1 MYSID
6 TPPPTVSGHLHL
18 GHVYSYSQTD
28 FMARFWRMNGYHVFY
43 PMGYDDNGL
52 PTERLVEKR
61 LGIRA
66 TEVGRQ
72 AFIEKCLQVSVE
84 AEKDY
89 EALWQRLGLSIDWR
103 YTYRTI
109 DDLARRTSQLS
120 FIDLYRKGLAYR
132 QKAPAIWCPECR
144 TAIAEAEL
152 SDLDRESVF
161 YTLTFRLENGETLP
175 IATTRPELLPA
186 CVAVFVHPD
195 DARFQNLT
203 GQQVTVPLF
212 GQKVPV
218 MQDRGAD
225 PQKGTGVVMCCTF
238 GDTADVQ
245 WWYTHHLPLVEAIGP
260 DGRMTDAAGEW
271 SGLKSSEARKQIVK
285 ALEERGLL
293 LGQQHIPQSV
303 RVHERCDTPVE
314 YIVTQQWFVRVL
326 EFKRELLEAGEKIA
340 WHPAHMQARYRDW
353 IEGLKWDWCISRQR
367 YFGVPFPVWYCDACG
382 DVSLADEAQLPVD
395 PFEYR
400 PASPCKCG
408 GTSFTPEP
416 DVMDTW
422 ATSSLSPANRRAL
435 VGRRET
441 LRARVPVFTS
451 TTGAR
456 DHPHVGILHHHQSA
470 PSLWRA
476 AVERGRRSRAGDSR
490 RKGPARSARAVAG
503 GPIAP
508 MAMIEKYSADAV
520 RYWAASTS
528 FGKDSVISEDKVQ
541 AGAKLVTKLWNVA
554 QFSQRF
560 LEGYAPPRPTLKR
573 RTERAKGDES
583 PSMSLLQQALPYQ
596 PGDSSPCGVAP
607 TLSLADRWILSRT
620 QRLIRR
626 VTDLF
631 RDYEYA
637 TAKSE
642 TEAFFWKD
650 LADNYLEMAK
660 LRLYEGSP
668 EAREGAHYT
677 LYQVLLTVLKLF
689 APVLPYVTEEIY
701 RRLFMQSERKESIH
715 LSSWP
720 TPDDTLED
728 ERIENVGEALIEA
741 VTAVRRYKTEHGL
754 ALGAELTRL
763 QLATQDPKLAGAL
776 RGGIADIKSITR
788 AQQVEI
794 VEQLDS
800 NLAAVKTEGAI
811 AVATYRVLTY
821 ARKAQGTKQV
831 CFSLILIWLDDWKWR
846 RRGEVCTMPTP
857 NSRCDLKR
865 TAQSR
870 RWPADLRS
878 MRAKARR

>member
-1 MYSID
+1 MSLPKRYQPSTIEPQLQTLWQASGIYHFDPGVAGPVYSID

-109 DDLARRTSQLS
+109 DDLARRTAQLS

-152 SDLDRESVF
+152 SDLDRESAF
-161 YTLTFRLENGETLP
+161 YTLAFRLENGETLP

-195 DARFQNLT
+195 DARFQNLV

-218 MQDRGAD
+218 MQDHGAD
-225 PQKGTGVVMCCTF
+225 PQKGTGAVMCCTF

-271 SGLKSSEARKQIVK
+271 SDLKSSEARKQIVK
-285 ALEERGLL
+285 TLEERGLL

-314 YIVTQQWFVRVL
+314 YIVTQQWFVHVL

-382 DVSLADEAQLPVD
+382 AVSLADEAQLPVD
-395 PFEYR
+395 PFECR

-408 GTSFTPEP
+408 GTSFTPEQ

-422 ATSSLSPANRRAL
+422 ATSSLSPQIVGRWLADEKLYARVFPFSLRPQAHEIIRTWAFYTITKAQHHFRAL
-435 VGRRET
+435 PWKEVAISGWGLAPEG
-441 LRARVPVFTS
+441 
-451 TTGAR
+451 TGK
-456 DHPHVGILHHHQSA
+456 ISK
-470 PSLWRA
+470 S
-476 AVERGRRSRAGDSR
+476 RG
-490 RKGPARSARAVAG
+490 G

-508 MAMIEKYSADAV
+508 IAMIEKYSADAV

-560 LEGYAPPRPTLKR
+560 LEGYLP
-573 RTERAKGDES
+573 S
-583 PSMSLLQQALPYQ
+583 PSPCPLP
-596 PGDSSPCGVAP
+596 PPMLGEGGGAGVGGGIH
-607 TLSLADRWILSRT
+607 LSLADRWILSRT

-660 LRLYEGSP
+660 LRLYEGPPDAS
-668 EAREGAHYT
+668 EGARYT
-677 LYQVLLTVLKLF
+677 LYQVLLTMLKLF
-689 APVLPYVTEEIY
+689 APILPYVTEQIY
-701 RRLFMQSERKESIH
+701 RHVFAPVAAGLVPAQEQATTRVAPTNQSIH
-715 LSSWP
+715 LSRWP
-720 TPDDTLED
+720 TPDETLED
-728 ERIENVGEALIEA
+728 DWIENVGEALIEA
-741 VTAVRRYKTEHGL
+741 VTTVRRYKTEHGL
-754 ALGAELTRL
+754 ALGAELARL
-763 QLATQDPKLAGAL
+763 QLATQDPKLAEAL
-776 RGGIADIKSITR
+776 QGGVADIKSITR

-800 NLAAVKTEGAI
+800 SLTVVKTEGTI
-811 AVATYRVLTY
+811 AVALESV
-821 ARKAQGTKQV
+821 
-831 CFSLILIWLDDWKWR
+831 S
-846 RRGEVCTMPTP
+846 
-857 NSRCDLKR
+857 
-865 TAQSR
+865 
-870 RWPADLRS
+870 
-878 MRAKARR
+878 

>member
-1 MYSID
+1 MSLPKRYQPSTIEPQLQTLWQELGIYHFDPGVAGPVYSID

-28 FMARFWRMNGYHVFY
+28 LMARFWRMNGYHVFY

-89 EALWQRLGLSIDWR
+89 QALWQRLGLSIDWR

-109 DDLARRTSQLS
+109 DDLARRTSQRS
-120 FIDLYRKGLAYR
+120 FMDLYRKGLAYR

-161 YTLTFRLENGETLP
+161 YTLAFRLENGETLP

-195 DARFQNLT
+195 DTRFQNLT
-203 GQQVTVPLF
+203 SRQVTVPLF
-212 GQKVPV
+212 GQEVPV
-218 MQDRGAD
+218 MQDSGAD
-225 PQKGTGVVMCCTF
+225 PQKGTGAVMCCTF

-271 SGLKSSEARKQIVK
+271 SGLKSGEARKQIVK
-285 ALEERGLL
+285 ALEERRLL

-326 EFKRELLEAGEKIA
+326 EFKRELLEAGDKIA

-353 IEGLKWDWCISRQR
+353 IEGLKWDWCVSRQR

-382 DVSLADEAQLPVD
+382 DVHLADEAQLPVD
-395 PFEYR
+395 PFECR

-408 GTSFTPEP
+408 STSFTPEQ

-422 ATSSLSPANRRAL
+422 ATSSLSPQI
-435 VGRRET
+435 VGRWLMDEKLYAQVFPFS
-441 LRARVPVFTS
+441 LRPQAHEIIRTWAFYTITKAQHHFGALPWKEVAISGWGLAPEG
-451 TTGAR
+451 TGK
-456 DHPHVGILHHHQSA
+456 ISK
-470 PSLWRA
+470 S
-476 AVERGRRSRAGDSR
+476 RG
-490 RKGPARSARAVAG
+490 G

-528 FGKDSVISEDKVQ
+528 FGKDSVISEEKVQ

-560 LEGYAPPRPTLKR
+560 LTASPLSLTGGIEGGY
-573 RTERAKGDES
+573 
-583 PSMSLLQQALPYQ
+583 
-596 PGDSSPCGVAP
+596 
-607 TLSLADRWILSRT
+607 LSLADRWILSRM

-626 VTDLF
+626 VSDLF

-660 LRLYEGSP
+660 LRLYEGAP
-668 EAREGAHYT
+668 EASEGARYT
-677 LYQVLLTVLKLF
+677 LYQVFLTMLKLF
-689 APVLPYVTEEIY
+689 APILPHVTEEIY
-701 RRLFMQSERKESIH
+701 RHIFAEAEETSSIH
-715 LSSWP
+715 LSRWP
-720 TPDDTLED
+720 TPDEALED
-728 ERIENVGEALIEA
+728 DWIENVGEALIEA

-754 ALGAELTRL
+754 ALGAELARL
-763 QLATQDPKLAGAL
+763 QLATQDSKLAEAL
-776 RGGIADIKSITR
+776 PGGIADIKSITR
-788 AQQVEI
+788 AQQVEV
-794 VEQLDS
+794 VEQLES
-800 NLAAVKTEGAI
+800 GLTVVTKEGTI
-811 AVATYRVLTY
+811 AVALASV
-821 ARKAQGTKQV
+821 
-831 CFSLILIWLDDWKWR
+831 S
-846 RRGEVCTMPTP
+846 
-857 NSRCDLKR
+857 
-865 TAQSR
+865 
-870 RWPADLRS
+870 
-878 MRAKARR
+878 

>member
-1 MYSID
+1 MSLPKRYQPSTIEPQLQTLWQASGLYHFDPELAGPVYSID

-28 FMARFWRMNGYHVFY
+28 FMARFWRMNGYHIFY

-72 AFIEKCLQVSVE
+72 AYIEKCLQVSVE

-89 EALWQRLGLSIDWR
+89 QALWQRLGLSIDWR

-152 SDLDRESVF
+152 SDLDRESIF
-161 YTLTFRLENGETLP
+161 YTLAFRLENGETLP
-175 IATTRPELLPA
+175 IATTRPELLAA

-203 GQQVTVPLF
+203 SQQVTVPLF

-218 MQDRGAD
+218 MQDSGAD

-271 SGLKSSEARKQIVK
+271 TGLKSSEARKQIVK

-326 EFKRELLEAGEKIA
+326 DFKRELLEAGERIA

-395 PFEYR
+395 PFECR
-400 PASPCKCG
+400 PTSPCKCG
-408 GTSFTPEP
+408 GASFTPEP

-422 ATSSLSPANRRAL
+422 ATSSLSPQI
-435 VGRRET
+435 VGRWLADEK
-441 LRARVPVFTS
+441 LYARVFPFSLRPQAHEIIRTWAFYTITKAQHHFGTLPWKEVAIS
-451 TTGAR
+451 GWGLAPEGTGK
-456 DHPHVGILHHHQSA
+456 ISK
-470 PSLWRA
+470 S
-476 AVERGRRSRAGDSR
+476 RG
-490 RKGPARSARAVAG
+490 G

-560 LEGYAPPRPTLKR
+560 LEGYRS
-573 RTERAKGDES
+573 GDLS
-583 PSMSLLQQALPYQ
+583 P
-596 PGDSSPCGVAP
+596 GVAEAATTNKCP

-620 QRLIRR
+620 QRLVQR

-668 EAREGAHYT
+668 EVREGARYT
-677 LYQVLLTVLKLF
+677 LHEVLLTVLKLF
-689 APVLPYVTEEIY
+689 APILPYVTEEIY
-701 RRLFMQSERKESIH
+701 RHVFMQSEKKDSIH

-728 ERIENVGEALIEA
+728 DWIENVGEALIEA
-741 VTAVRRYKTEHGL
+741 VTAVRRYKTEHNL
-754 ALGAELTRL
+754 ALGAELARL
-763 QLATQDPKLAGAL
+763 QLATQDPKLAEAL

-794 VEQLDS
+794 VEQLDPA
-800 NLAAVKTEGAI
+800 LTVLKTEGTI
-811 AVATYRVLTY
+811 AVALASV
-821 ARKAQGTKQV
+821 
-831 CFSLILIWLDDWKWR
+831 S
-846 RRGEVCTMPTP
+846 
-857 NSRCDLKR
+857 
-865 TAQSR
+865 
-870 RWPADLRS
+870 
-878 MRAKARR
+878 

>member
-1 MYSID
+1 MALPKRYHPGTTEPQLQAVWQASGLYHFDPELAGPVYSID

-161 YTLTFRLENGETLP
+161 YTLAFRLENGETLP
-175 IATTRPELLPA
+175 IATTRPELLAA
-186 CVAVFVHPD
+186 CIAVFVHPD
-195 DARFQNLT
+195 DARFRQLV
-203 GQQVTVPLF
+203 GQPVTVPLF
-212 GQKVPV
+212 DQKVPV
-218 MQDRGAD
+218 MQDAGAD
-225 PQKGTGVVMCCTF
+225 PQKGTGAVMCCTF

-271 SGLKSSEARKQIVK
+271 SGLKSGEARKQIVK
-285 ALEERGLL
+285 AIEERGLL
-293 LGQQHIPQSV
+293 LGQQHVAQSV

-367 YFGVPFPVWYCDACG
+367 YFGVPFPVWYCDTCG

-395 PFEYR
+395 PFEHK

-422 ATSSLSPANRRAL
+422 ATSSLSPQI
-435 VGRRET
+435 VGRWLADEK
-441 LRARVPVFTS
+441 LYARVFPFSLRPQAHEIIRTWAFYTITQAQHHFGALPWKEVAIS
-451 TTGAR
+451 GWGLAPEGTGK
-456 DHPHVGILHHHQSA
+456 ISK
-470 PSLWRA
+470 S
-476 AVERGRRSRAGDSR
+476 RG
-490 RKGPARSARAVAG
+490 G

-560 LEGYAPPRPTLKR
+560 LEASPLSLTGGIERGY
-573 RTERAKGDES
+573 
-583 PSMSLLQQALPYQ
+583 
-596 PGDSSPCGVAP
+596 
-607 TLSLADRWILSRT
+607 LSLADRWILSRT

-626 VTDLF
+626 VTELF

-642 TEAFFWKD
+642 TEVFFWKD
-650 LADNYLEMAK
+650 LADNYIEMAK
-660 LRLYEGSP
+660 LRLYEGTP
-668 EAREGAHYT
+668 EAQAGAQYT
-677 LYQVLLTVLKLF
+677 LYHVLLTMLKLF
-689 APVLPYVTEEIY
+689 APILPYVTEEIY
-701 RRLFMQSERKESIH
+701 RHVFMQSEKKDSIH

-728 ERIENVGEALIEA
+728 DWIENVGEALIEA

-754 ALGAELTRL
+754 ALGAELARL
-763 QLATQDPKLAGAL
+763 QLATQDPKLAVAL

-794 VEQLDS
+794 SEQLDS
-800 NLAAVKTEGAI
+800 NLEAVKAEGAI
-811 AVATYRVLTY
+811 AVAL
-821 ARKAQGTKQV
+821 ASK
-831 CFSLILIWLDDWKWR
+831 
-846 RRGEVCTMPTP
+846 P
-857 NSRCDLKR
+857 
-865 TAQSR
+865 
-870 RWPADLRS
+870 
-878 MRAKARR
+878 

>member
-1 MYSID
+1 MSLPKRYQPSTIEPQLQTLWQASGLYHFDPEHAGPVYSID

-28 FMARFWRMNGYHVFY
+28 FMARFWRMNGYHIFY

-66 TEVGRQ
+66 TQVGRH

-132 QKAPAIWCPECR
+132 QQAPAIWCPECR

-161 YTLTFRLENGETLP
+161 YTLAFRLENGETLP
-175 IATTRPELLPA
+175 IATTRPELLAA

-195 DARFQNLT
+195 DARFQNLV
-203 GQQVTVPLF
+203 GRPVTVPLF
-212 GQKVPV
+212 DQKVPV
-218 MQDRGAD
+218 MQDAGAD
-225 PQKGTGVVMCCTF
+225 PQKGTGAVMCCTF

-245 WWYTHHLPLVEAIGP
+245 WWHTHHLPLVEAIGP

-271 SGLKSSEARKQIVK
+271 SGLKSGEARKQIVR
-285 ALEERGLL
+285 ALEEHGLL
-293 LGQQHIPQSV
+293 LGRQHIAQSV

-314 YIVTQQWFVRVL
+314 YIVTRQWFVRVL
-326 EFKRELLEAGEKIA
+326 DFKRELLEAGEKIA

-395 PFEYR
+395 PFER
-400 PASPCKCG
+400 EPASPCKCG
-408 GTSFTPEP
+408 GASFTPEP

-422 ATSSLSPANRRAL
+422 ATSSLSPQI
-435 VGRRET
+435 VGRWLADEK
-441 LRARVPVFTS
+441 LYARVFPFSLRPQAHEIIRTWAFYTIAQAQHHFGVLPWKEVAIS
-451 TTGAR
+451 GWGLAPEGA
-456 DHPHVGILHHHQSA
+456 GKISK
-470 PSLWRA
+470 S
-476 AVERGRRSRAGDSR
+476 RG
-490 RKGPARSARAVAG
+490 G

-528 FGKDSVISEDKVQ
+528 FGKDSIISEDKVQ

-560 LEGYAPPRPTLKR
+560 LEGYAPLHPTLKR
-573 RTERAKGDES
+573 RAERVKGDES
-583 PSMSLLQQALPYQ
+583 PSMSLLQQAFAHQ
-596 PGDSSPCGVAP
+596 PGDSSPGEAAP
-607 TLSLADRWILSRT
+607 TLSFADRWILSRT
-620 QRLIRR
+620 QHLIWR
-626 VTDLF
+626 VTALF

-660 LRLYEGSP
+660 LRLYEGTP
-668 EAREGAHYT
+668 DAREGARYT

-715 LSSWP
+715 LSFWP
-720 TPDDTLED
+720 APDDTLED
-728 ERIENVGEALIEA
+728 EWIENVGEALIKA

-754 ALGAELTRL
+754 ALGAELACL
-763 QLATQDPKLAGAL
+763 QLATSDAKLAETL
-776 RGGIADIKSITR
+776 QDGIADIKSVTR
-788 AQQVEI
+788 AKQVEI
-794 VEQLDS
+794 VERLDS
-800 NLAAVKTEGAI
+800 NLEAVKTEGAI
-811 AVATYRVLTY
+811 GVAL
-821 ARKAQGTKQV
+821 APE
-831 CFSLILIWLDDWKWR
+831 S
-846 RRGEVCTMPTP
+846 
-857 NSRCDLKR
+857 
-865 TAQSR
+865 
-870 RWPADLRS
+870 
-878 MRAKARR
+878 